1 MGIEVEGVMSRLNY
15 LPLYKSV
22 CVLSITALLT
32 ACNATSPSNSLG
44 HQAPLDN
51 ELLLKDELF
60 LEASALDIESQT
72 EIFALSD
79 EMKSLVAT
87 EIRPERKPHKKAKKL
102 LTHIFDSNNVGLA
115 YQSHAN
121 LTAIETFN
129 SQRANCMS
137 LTIMAFAL
145 AEASGL
151 DASFQDVQIP
161 EYWVRNGEYNLLTGH
176 VNLKIHNVKNP
187 SVQTVWGSK
196 NLEIDFDPF
205 IRKKNFPKHKIDK
218 NTVTAMFYNNKGA
231 QSLVAREYSQAY
243 RYFKTAVLVAPK
255 YGASWG
261 NLGILY
267 RFTGHNELAEDA
279 YRQAL
284 LVDPRSLNTM
294 NNLALLLERQ
304 KRYDE
309 SRQIDSAIIKQR
321 IKNPYYH
328 ALLADEAFYNG
339 NPESAER
346 HYNRAIKINGKIHEL
361 YYGLAKVL
369 NAQGKHKQAKRALK
383 KAININ
389 KLPDIERQYIAK
401 LNLMPK

>member
-22 CVLSITALLT
+22 CVLSIAALLT
-32 ACNATSPSNSLG
+32 ACNATSPSNSLA

-60 LEASALDIESQT
+60 PEASTLNIESQT

-121 LTAIETFN
+121 LTATETFN
-129 SQRANCMS
+129 NQRANCMS

-151 DASFQDVQIP
+151 DATFQDVQIP

-231 QSLVAREYSQAY
+231 QSLVAKEWGVPVHDDNKLFEYLTLESAQAGLSWYTILKRREGY
-243 RYFKTAVLVAPK
+243 R
-255 YGASWG
+255 
-261 NLGILY
+261 
-267 RFTGHNELAEDA
+267 
-279 YRQAL
+279 
-284 LVDPRSLNTM
+284 
-294 NNLALLLERQ
+294 
-304 KRYDE
+304 
-309 SRQIDSAIIKQR
+309 
-321 IKNPYYH
+321 
-328 ALLADEAFYNG
+328 EAFANFDVKKVATFTEQDVEVLLT
-339 NPESAER
+339 NEKIIR
-346 HYNRAIKINGKIHEL
+346 HRGKIE
-361 YYGLAKVL
+361 AAI
-369 NAQGKHKQAKRALK
+369 NNAKRFIEVQQEFGSFSNYQWGFVDHKTIVNRIEKLSDYPATSPISDKFSKDLK
-383 KAININ
+383 KRGFKFVGSTTIYAHM
-389 KLPDIERQYIAK
+389 QA
-401 LNLMPK
+401 